1 MIETVYQLQEENEKL
16 RRQVKMLDEEN
27 RELIIE
33 NAQLLERIKRLEE
46 QLYD

>member
-16 RRQVKMLDEEN
+16 RRQVAMLDEEN

>member
-1 MIETVYQLQEENEKL
+1 MIERIYQLQEENEKL
-16 RRQVKMLDEEN
+16 RRQVEMLDEEN

-33 NAQLLERIKRLEE
+33 NAQLFERIKRLEE

>member
-1 MIETVYQLQEENEKL
+1 MIETIYQLQEENEKL

-33 NAQLLERIKRLEE
+33 NAQLLERIKRL
-46 QLYD
+46 DV

>member
-16 RRQVKMLDEEN
+16 RRQVKMLDEKN

>member
-1 MIETVYQLQEENEKL
+1 MIETVYHLQEENEKL
-16 RRQVKMLDEEN
+16 RKQVEMLDEEN

>member
-1 MIETVYQLQEENEKL
+1 MIETIYQLQEENEKL

>member
-33 NAQLLERIKRLEE
+33 NAQLLERIKRL
-46 QLYD
+46 DV